1 MEVTTRE
8 WISFFQEARIP
19 RTAAAQYAMTFVENR
34 ITMDM
39 LLDLN
44 KASTKLL
51 SSAFYSRESNI
62 GIIDYYY
69 KRIKYLSAGIPKGY
83 GNNFTW

>member
-44 KASTKLL
+44 KVSTSTCKIVFEGTFFESNPELTKLRFCL
-51 SSAFYSRESNI
+51 
-62 GIIDYYY
+62 
-69 KRIKYLSAGIPKGY
+69 P
-83 GNNFTW
+83 

>member
-44 KASTKLL
+44 KASI
-51 SSAFYSRESNI
+51 FFRYSTINLQ
-62 GIIDYYY
+62 
-69 KRIKYLSAGIPKGY
+69 K
-83 GNNFTW
+83 

>member
-44 KASTKLL
+44 KASIF
-51 SSAFYSRESNI
+51 FYGTLQS
-62 GIIDYYY
+62 
-69 KRIKYLSAGIPKGY
+69 
-83 GNNFTW
+83 

>member
-8 WISFFQEARIP
+8 WICFFQEARIP

-44 KASTKLL
+44 KASN
-51 SSAFYSRESNI
+51 YSHILEILKS
-62 GIIDYYY
+62 
-69 KRIKYLSAGIPKGY
+69 PKKSDLY
-83 GNNFTW
+83 E

>member
-8 WISFFQEARIP
+8 WICFFQEARIP

-44 KASTKLL
+44 KASN
-51 SSAFYSRESNI
+51 YSHILEI
-62 GIIDYYY
+62 LKFP
-69 KRIKYLSAGIPKGY
+69 KRIMHKSDLYE
-83 GNNFTW
+83 

>member
-1 MEVTTRE
+1 MSGSLICIAFELNIKILKYKMEVTTRE

-44 KASTKLL
+44 KVSTICL
-51 SSAFYSRESNI
+51 SSAI
-62 GIIDYYY
+62 
-69 KRIKYLSAGIPKGY
+69 
-83 GNNFTW
+83 

>member
-44 KASTKLL
+44 KVSTCKIVFVGTFLVIL
-51 SSAFYSRESNI
+51 SP
-62 GIIDYYY
+62 
-69 KRIKYLSAGIPKGY
+69 IP
-83 GNNFTW
+83 N